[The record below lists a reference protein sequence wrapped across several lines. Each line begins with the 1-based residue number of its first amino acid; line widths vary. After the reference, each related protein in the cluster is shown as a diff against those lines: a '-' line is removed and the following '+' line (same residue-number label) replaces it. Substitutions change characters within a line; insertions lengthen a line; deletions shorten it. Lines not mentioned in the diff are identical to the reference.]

1 MLSDPW
7 KWVIEASHS
16 QRERC
21 QKSLSLK
28 LGKKCSTI
36 VETLKEMSRL
46 RVQLEKH
53 CNKIFNSGPRCQG
66 NSLIPNLGHTEILC
80 IIWDQLYH
88 SDSQTRTVTV
98 KGKRYQSCSGWQE
111 ESHATQNDKDEKE
124 KKSSRVKVLFHNEQ
138 QFKWNLSKEIYPGLN
153 GTTET
158 SWKREPW

>member
-98 KGKRYQSCSGWQE
+98 KGKDIKVFLVGRKKVMQLRMIKMRKKRNHHKWKSCSIMSNSLNEICQ
-111 ESHATQNDKDEKE
+111 
-124 KKSSRVKVLFHNEQ
+124 KKFIR
-138 QFKWNLSKEIYPGLN
+138 G
-153 GTTET
+153 
-158 SWKREPW
+158 